1 MEKSYGKVTD
11 GKEQIMAIEV
21 FNRFE
26 KKYFVTQEKM
36 ARVLDEIEKY
46 MTPDKNNINRQ
57 TYSICNLYFDTE
69 DDYLIRTSLSKP
81 VYKEKIRL
89 RTYGTSKKEDI
100 AFLEI
105 KKKVDGLVNK
115 RRTKITIE
123 DAYRFI
129 ENGGKVAVDEYMNT
143 QVLKELAY
151 MVRNYKLYPKVM
163 IAYDRM
169 AYFEKGNPDLRISF
183 DTNIRTRRDNLKLEE
198 GDYGALLVQPGM
210 WLMEIKTAKAM
221 PIWLTD
227 LLAREEIRKVSF
239 SKYGTEFKDYIKNKR
254 NKEAVYA

>member
-1 MEKSYGKVTD
+1 
-11 GKEQIMAIEV
+11 MAIEV

-26 KKYFVTQEKM
+26 KKYFVTEEKM
-36 ARVLDEIEKY
+36 VRVLDEIEKH
-46 MTPDKNNINRQ
+46 MTPDKNNINRR

-89 RTYGTSKKEDI
+89 RTYGTPKKEDI

-105 KKKVDGLVNK
+105 KKKVQGLVNK
-115 RRTKITIE
+115 RRTKITIQ

-129 ENGGKVAVDEYMNT
+129 ENGGKVAVDEYMNI
-143 QVLKELAY
+143 QVLKELSY
-151 MVRNYKLYPKVM
+151 MVQNYKLYPKVM

-169 AYFEKGNPDLRISF
+169 AYFEKGNPDLRISV
-183 DTNIRTRRDNLKLEE
+183 DTNIRSRRDNLKLEE
-198 GDYGALLVQPGM
+198 GDYGKQLVQPGL
-210 WLMEIKTAKAM
+210 WLMEIKTAKSM

-227 LLAREEIRKVSF
+227 LLAREEIRRVSF
-239 SKYGTEFKDYIKNKR
+239 SKYGTEFKNYINDKTS
-254 NKEAVYA
+254 KEVIYA

>member
-1 MEKSYGKVTD
+1 
-11 GKEQIMAIEV
+11 MAIEV

-26 KKYFVTQEKM
+26 KKYFVTEEQM
-36 ARVLDEIEKY
+36 ARVLDEIEKH
-46 MTPDKNNINRQ
+46 MTPDKNNINRE

-89 RTYGTSKKEDI
+89 RTYGIPKKEDI

-105 KKKVDGLVNK
+105 KKKVQGLVNK
-115 RRTKITIE
+115 RRTKITIQ

-129 ENGGKVAVDEYMNT
+129 ENGGKVAVDEFMNI
-143 QVLKELAY
+143 QVLKELSY
-151 MVRNYKLYPKVM
+151 MVQNYKLYPKVM

-183 DTNIRTRRDNLKLEE
+183 DTNIRSRRDNLKLED
-198 GDYGALLVQPGM
+198 GNYGTLLVQPGL

-227 LLAREEIRKVSF
+227 LLAREKIRKVSF
-239 SKYGTEFKDYIKNKR
+239 SKYGTEFKNYIRNKR

>member
-1 MEKSYGKVTD
+1 
-11 GKEQIMAIEV
+11 MAIEV

-26 KKYFVTQEKM
+26 KKYFVTEEQM
-36 ARVLDEIEKY
+36 TRVLDEIEKH
-46 MTPDKNNINRQ
+46 MTPDKNNINRE

-89 RTYGTSKKEDI
+89 RTYGIPKKEDI

-105 KKKVDGLVNK
+105 KKKVQGLVNK
-115 RRTKITIE
+115 RRTKITIQ

-129 ENGGKVAVDEYMNT
+129 ENGGKVAVDEFMNI
-143 QVLKELAY
+143 QVLKELSY
-151 MVRNYKLYPKVM
+151 MVQNYKLYPKVM

-183 DTNIRTRRDNLKLEE
+183 DTNIRSRRDNLKLED
-198 GDYGALLVQPGM
+198 GNYGTLLVQPGL

-227 LLAREEIRKVSF
+227 LLAREKIRKVSF
-239 SKYGTEFKDYIKNKR
+239 SKYGTEFKNYIRNKR

>member
-1 MEKSYGKVTD
+1 
-11 GKEQIMAIEV
+11 MAIEV

-26 KKYFVTQEKM
+26 NKYFVTEEKM
-36 ARVLDEIEKY
+36 VRVLDEIETH
-46 MTPDKNNINRQ
+46 MTPDKNNISRK

-81 VYKEKIRL
+81 VYKEKLRL
-89 RTYGTSKKEDI
+89 RTYGTPKKEDI

-105 KKKVDGLVNK
+105 KKKVQGLVNK
-115 RRTKITIE
+115 RRTKITIQ

-129 ENGGKVAVDEYMNT
+129 ENGGKVAVDDYMNP
-143 QVLKELAY
+143 QVLKELSY
-151 MVRNYKLYPKVM
+151 MVQNYKLYPKVV

-183 DTNIRTRRDNLKLEE
+183 DTNIRSRRDNLKLEE
-198 GDYGALLVQPGM
+198 GDYGTLLVQPGL

-221 PIWLTD
+221 PLWLTD
-227 LLAREEIRKVSF
+227 LLAREEIRRVSF
-239 SKYGTEFKDYIKNKR
+239 SKYGTEFKNYINDNT
-254 NKEAVYA
+254 NKEVIYA

>member
-1 MEKSYGKVTD
+1 L
-11 GKEQIMAIEV
+11 
-21 FNRFE
+21 N
-26 KKYFVTQEKM
+26 
-36 ARVLDEIEKY
+36 
-46 MTPDKNNINRQ
+46 
-57 TYSICNLYFDTE
+57 
-69 DDYLIRTSLSKP
+69 
-81 VYKEKIRL
+81 
-89 RTYGTSKKEDI
+89 
-100 AFLEI
+100 
-105 KKKVDGLVNK
+105 GLVNK

-143 QVLKELAY
+143 QVLKELSY
-151 MVRNYKLYPKVM
+151 MVRNYNLYPKVM

-239 SKYGTEFKDYIKNKR
+239 SKYGTEFKNYIKNKKNR
-254 NKEAVYA
+254 EAVYA

>member
-1 MEKSYGKVTD
+1 
-11 GKEQIMAIEV
+11 MAIEV

-26 KKYFVTQEKM
+26 KKYFVTEEKM
-36 ARVLDEIEKY
+36 ARILDEIEKH
-46 MTPDKNNINRQ
+46 MTLDKNNINRQ

-69 DDYLIRTSLSKP
+69 DDYLIRASLSKP

-89 RTYGTSKKEDI
+89 RTYGKPEKEDI

-105 KKKVDGLVNK
+105 KKKVQGLVNK
-115 RRTKITIE
+115 RRTKITIQ
-123 DAYRFI
+123 DAYGFI
-129 ENGGKVAVDEYMNT
+129 QNGGKVAVDEYMNI
-143 QVLKELAY
+143 QVLKELSY
-151 MVRNYKLYPKVM
+151 MVHNYKLYPKVM

-183 DTNIRTRRDNLKLEE
+183 DTNIRSRRDNLKLEE
-198 GDYGALLVQPGM
+198 GDYGTLLVQPGL

-227 LLAREEIRKVSF
+227 LLAREKIRKVSF
-239 SKYGTEFKDYIKNKR
+239 SKYGTEFKNYIKNNR
-254 NKEAVYA
+254 TKEVVYA